1 MLCWGG
7 SGETAATTPPYG
19 EMYASVRGMW
29 LVRVQR
35 RSMATNDAGMRVVK
49 VMTTGSGV
57 RGGTPDAA

>member
-19 EMYASVRGMW
+19 EMCASVRGMW